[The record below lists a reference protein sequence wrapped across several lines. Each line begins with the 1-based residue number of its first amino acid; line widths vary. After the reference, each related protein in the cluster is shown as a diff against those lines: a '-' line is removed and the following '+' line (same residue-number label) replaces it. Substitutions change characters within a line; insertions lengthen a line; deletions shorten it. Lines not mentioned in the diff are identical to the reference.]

1 MGLFN
6 NFNISGSAMTA
17 NTVRMNLVASN
28 LANINSAASSVEGTY
43 KSRQAVFKTVM
54 DEFSNDPSV
63 ARVGIDR
70 IVESDEPLKAQY
82 QPNHPN
88 ANDDGYVFMP
98 NVNPVEAMANVLFLR
113 SSVTVLHSNFASTA
127 FFIAVA
133 VRAFGLVCLGLWMIT

>member
-88 ANDDGYVFMP
+88 ANEDGYVFMP
-98 NVNPVEAMANVLFLR
+98 NVNPVEAMANMIDASRSYQTNVEVLNTTKQLLMQ
-113 SSVTVLHSNFASTA
+113 TINM
-127 FFIAVA
+127 
-133 VRAFGLVCLGLWMIT
+133 GK